1 MEENLASK
9 SPSDWLREEVEGF
22 LADTQMSPCAFG
34 IKALNDGSFVARLRA
49 GRNCHAET
57 IAKVRRFIA
66 EGFAE
71 EERAGVEAAIAAIGK
86 MGGYI
91 TMESD
96 GSFALAP
103 KGVPEPGLKR
113 MIAQGMLIPGGDS
126 LFGAPSQTYRLRA
139 SAP

>member
-1 MEENLASK
+1 MAEKTQAE
-9 SPSDWLREEVEGF
+9 WLLEEVEGF
-22 LADTQMSPCAFG
+22 IADTGMSPCALG
-34 IKALNDGSFVARLRA
+34 MKALNDSSFVSRLRL
-49 GRNCHAET
+49 GRQSRPET

-86 MGGYI
+86 MGGYV

-103 KGVPEPGLKR
+103 KGVSEPRLKR
-113 MIAQGMLIPGGDS
+113 MIAQGVLIPGGDS